1 MSKKVNRKVP
11 KLRFS
16 QFEGDWKKYKL
27 SDLFSISAGGDIDS
41 NKVKNEPDEIYK
53 YPIYANAEK
62 EKGLYGYS
70 NEYKIEP
77 NVITV
82 AGRGVNI
89 GITHVR
95 DHRFYPIVRLLV
107 LQPKTSLNIY
117 FFEYQINRINI
128 CIEST
133 GVPQLTAPTIS
144 SYKVSSTSIAEQ
156 KKIASF
162 LEAVDTRLTQ
172 LRRKHE
178 LLQTY
183 KRGVMQKLF
192 SQQIRFKCDRGKPF
206 PDWNSGSFYDCL
218 DEIVDFRG
226 RTPVKLGMEWGGGDI
241 LSLSANNVKNGYIDF
256 QAECNLASEEL
267 YEKWMSGI
275 DVRKGDIIFTM
286 EAPLG
291 NATLIPDSR
300 KYILSQRVV
309 LFKTRENINNNFL
322 LQLIWSPFFQ
332 ESLKSLSTG
341 TTAKGINQKSLKK
354 INIHYPTIEEQ
365 EKIADFLTA
374 IDNKLEAIAKQI
386 ELTEQFKKGLL
397 QKMFV

>member
-1 MSKKVNRKVP
+1 MSKKKPVP
-11 KLRFS
+11 ELRFPE
-16 QFEGDWKKYKL
+16 FEEDWKKYKL
-27 SDLFSISAGGDIDS
+27 SELFSISAGGDIDS
-41 NKVKNEPDEIYK
+41 NKVKPEPDEVYK
-53 YPIYANAEK
+53 YPVYANAEK
-62 EKGLYGYS
+62 KKGLYGYS
-70 NEYKIEP
+70 SEYKIEP

-82 AGRGVNI
+82 AGRGVNV

-107 LQPKTSLNIY
+107 LNPKISLSIH

-128 CIEST
+128 FLEST
-133 GVPQLTAPTIS
+133 GVPQLTAPQIS
-144 SYKVSSTSIAEQ
+144 SYKVASTSIAEQ
-156 KKIASF
+156 EKIASF
-162 LEAVDTRLTQ
+162 LGAIDTRLTQ

-183 KRGVMQKLF
+183 KRGVMQKIF
-192 SQQIRFKCDRGKPF
+192 SQEVRFKGAIGSEF
-206 PDWNSGSFYDCL
+206 PEWNFGLFYDCL
-218 DEIVDFRG
+218 NEIVDFRG
-226 RTPVKLGMEWGGGDI
+226 RTPLKLGMEWGGGQI
-241 LSLSANNVKNGYIDF
+241 PALSANNVKNGYIDF

-267 YEKWMSGI
+267 HIKWMSGV
-275 DVRKGDIIFTM
+275 DVRKGDIVFTM

-309 LFKTRENINNNFL
+309 LFKTKQNINNHFL
-322 LQLIWSPFFQ
+322 IQLVWSPFFQ
-332 ESLKSLSTG
+332 KLLQSLSTG

-354 INIHYPTIEEQ
+354 IEIYYPNIEEQ

-374 IDNKLEAIAKQI
+374 IDRKIKAVAQQI
-386 ELTEQFKKGLL
+386 DRTKQFKKGLL